1 MLLSHCCSELT
12 FQVTNI
18 TETFPLQPGQTA
30 DSLVVAVERS
40 VQQFLDQGDAAL
52 RSCPLAHG
60 TALETLTDAL
70 VDVRDTGWFITVFI
84 SNHLFQVSYK
94 KSANLFIFP

>member
-1 MLLSHCCSELT
+1 HLRIGRHYVSTCATHFGVVKMNFTITLGGQT
-12 FQVTNI
+12 VTNI

-40 VQQFLDQGDAAL
+40 VQQFLDQGDAAI

-70 VDVRDTGWFITVFI
+70 VDVRDT
-84 SNHLFQVSYK
+84 
-94 KSANLFIFP
+94 